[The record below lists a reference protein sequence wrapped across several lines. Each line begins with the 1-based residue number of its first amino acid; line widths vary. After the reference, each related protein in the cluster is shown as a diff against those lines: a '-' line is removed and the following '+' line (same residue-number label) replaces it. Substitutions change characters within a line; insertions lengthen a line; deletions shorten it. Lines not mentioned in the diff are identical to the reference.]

1 MMFNNS
7 NQNTNNTDGTKVEQN
22 ADLVTVLTIQGVQE
36 QIGKAIKSNIGGLET
51 FLSTLGTIDSKAFE
65 VAKSFGLGKENI
77 GQIQDA
83 LIGARDDIFALG
95 GDWSSLVT
103 TQTEASEAIGRNIR
117 LGVEGQREL
126 FAASEV
132 TGISVK
138 NIVGPLKDVGISAYN
153 AGDQMAKVV
162 KSANEQGVSA
172 KLVSDMVLKNVA
184 SMNQYNFKDGVEGL
198 SRMAAQA
205 VSMRIDMTSIMNVA
219 NKAFNPDGAIKMA
232 AELQRLGV
240 TQSALLDP
248 LSLMNMAENDPEELQ
263 KQIAEMSQQFV
274 QLNKDGQFEIM
285 PGAKRQMKEIEERLG
300 MSQGSL
306 AKMALSSAELDTKMQ
321 RIKFPE
327 FATEEQKKLLANV
340 TEMGKGGE
348 MIITVD
354 GKQMGLDEAL
364 KEVKDP
370 KKLDELIGATK
381 EKKIEDYAK
390 DQLSALKEINAGIS
404 LLRGVVPTALAK
416 TKTGKSIVRTTAS
429 TVKDVGTKGL
439 EMVGGTLGLGESL
452 SKVIDPIA
460 TDIKNLDIQALN
472 TKLTTFGNKIG
483 EISGSISLD
492 KLKEK
497 VGLKDNNMDK
507 LDRLITPLNDI
518 KTYLKNLLGST
529 GIKIEDAIISPKLG
543 LIQTLE
549 EDDLY
554 VGTGLSE
561 MIDRLTNLKGGASV
575 EELMPTKLEIKTEST
590 GKETKTEGTK
600 NEMKIDLNVNINAPN
615 LPQIDTAQVE
625 KIFKDQSIIQQLI
638 QKIGQVSSN
647 NNLTKVGK

>member
-1 MMFNNS
+1 MTPGGNAGS
-7 NQNTNNTDGTKVEQN
+7 GQNDPTKIEQN
-22 ADLVTVLTIQGVQE
+22 ADLVTVLSIEGIQKE
-36 QIGKAIKSNIGGLET
+36 IGKAIKSNIGGLET

-95 GDWSSLVT
+95 GDWGSLVT

-263 KQIAEMSQQFV
+263 KQIADMSKQFV
-274 QLNKDGQFEIM
+274 QLNEKGQFEIM
-285 PGAKRQMKEIEERLG
+285 PGAKRQMMAIEQSLG

-306 AKMALSSAELDTKMQ
+306 AKMALSSAELETKMQ

-340 TEMGKGGE
+340 TEMGKDGE

-381 EKKIEDYAK
+381 EKKIEEYAA
-390 DQLSALKEINAGIS
+390 DQLSALEEINAGIS
-404 LLRGVVPTALAK
+404 LLRGVIPTALAK
-416 TKTGKSIVRTTAS
+416 TKTGKSIVRSTAS
-429 TVKDVGTKGL
+429 TTKKLAEEGL
-439 EMVGGTLGLGESL
+439 KTVGGTVGLGESL
-452 SKVIDPIA
+452 SKAIDPIA
-460 TDIKNLDIQALN
+460 TDIKNLDVKALN
-472 TKLTTFGNKIG
+472 DKLTNFGKKIEDVTTKINFG
-483 EISGSISLD
+483 ELTKKIPGASNISNILTPINTSLGVIKD
-492 KLKEK
+492 KLNTILPES
-497 VGLKDNNMDK
+497 M
-507 LDRLITPLNDI
+507 
-518 KTYLKNLLGST
+518 
-529 GIKIEDAIISPKLG
+529 KIEDAIISPKLG
-543 LIQTLE
+543 VIQTLE

-561 MIDRLTNLKGGASV
+561 MIDRLSKLKGGTSV
-575 EELMPTKLEIKTEST
+575 AEQIPSKLEIKTEST

-600 NEMKIDLNVNINAPN
+600 NEMKIDLNINISAP
-615 LPQIDTAQVE
+615 PQIDTTQVE
-625 KIFKDQSIIQQLI
+625 KIFKDQSVIQQLI
-638 QKIGQVSSN
+638 QKIEQVSSN